1 MTLAKLDQAL
11 DFLKNG
17 KMIILVDDEQREN
30 EGDLVLPAE
39 LVTPESINFMAT
51 HARGLICLTLEGK
64 RVDQLQL
71 PMMTSANRSPKQT
84 AFTISIEAREGVTT
98 GISAHDRAQTVR
110 VAADPSKGAAD
121 LVSPGHIFPLRA
133 VEGGTLVRA
142 GHTEGSIDLMRMAGL
157 RPAAVICEIMKE
169 DGTMARL
176 PDLMVFAEKHG
187 LPIVSIQDVIARR
200 MEHETLIEEVA
211 KTRFPSEYASPVTIA
226 SGAAAGGK
234 STDKRTETISTSAG
248 EFELH
253 AFRSL
258 IDGTEH
264 LALVRGPLDS
274 PKGPLRDAPLVRV
287 HSECLTGDALGSLRC
302 DCGPQLQASL
312 RQIAAQGNGVLVY
325 MRRHEGRGIGLANK
339 IRAYALQDQGMDT
352 VEANRHLGFQADLRQ
367 YGLGAQILRHLGV
380 SRIRLLTNNPK
391 KIVGL
396 GGYGLSVVERV
407 PIEMGANEHNR
418 AYLRTKREKLGH
430 SLEHLEPKGPLQ

>member
-1 MTLAKLDQAL
+1 MKTSAPKGFAKLDQAL
-11 DFLKNG
+11 DFLQNG
-17 KMIILVDDEQREN
+17 KMIILVDDEAREN

-39 LVTPESINFMAT
+39 LVTPEAINFMVS
-51 HARGLICLTLEGK
+51 HARGLVCLTLEGK
-64 RVDQLQL
+64 RVDELQL
-71 PMMTSANRSPKQT
+71 SMMTSSNRSPKQT
-84 AFTISIEAREGVTT
+84 AFTVSIEAREGVTT

-110 VAADPSKGAAD
+110 VAADPSKGPGD
-121 LVSPGHIFPLRA
+121 IVSPGHIFPLRA

-142 GHTEGSIDLMRMAGL
+142 GHTEGSVDLMRLAGL

-169 DGTMARL
+169 DGSMARL
-176 PDLMVFAEKHG
+176 PDLMLFAEKHG

-211 KTRFPSEYASPVTIA
+211 KTRFPTEYAAPAGTVTTA
-226 SGAAAGGK
+226 
-234 STDKRTETISTSAG
+234 TG

-264 LALVRGPLDS
+264 IALVRGPLTN
-274 PKGPLRDAPLVRV
+274 PALVRV

-312 RQIAAQGNGVLVY
+312 RQIHESGNGVLVY

-380 SRIRLLTNNPK
+380 TQIRLLTNNPK

-407 PIEMGANEHNR
+407 PIEMDSNEHNR
-418 AYLRTKREKLGH
+418 AYLDTKRDKLGH
-430 SLEHLEPKGPLQ
+430 SLKGTAP